1 MYVSS
6 NGQFLGLTVVQVTC
20 TYLFWSDGGDVIG
33 GRPGVD
39 LGVKVCGD
47 GAYVDQ
53 VAGQLAGTGVV
64 LAVCVWTAV
73 ALGCMCVHRSQM

>member
-1 MYVSS
+1 M
-6 NGQFLGLTVVQVTC
+6 
-20 TYLFWSDGGDVIG
+20 IG